1 MPSKPSLIGVVLLVV
16 FAAMIGYQIGRQQ
29 ALPPVDRVMQAVAE
43 PAARP
48 DLPKLD
54 LPAQC
59 QQTAK
64 LWQSRLDE
72 NCRVVVRPP
81 FVLAGNLSSAEL
93 MQLYDQT
100 ILPAANALAGDYFK
114 IAPDQPITVLCF
126 ADTES
131 YTHAA
136 TQLLGERNPSPYGF
150 YRPHGR
156 VVIANLAT
164 GTGTMIHELTHAL
177 VDFDF
182 PKLADWFNE
191 GLASLHEACRYDIDE
206 SGTLHL
212 RGLTNWRLPG
222 LQKLIANRTLRPTR
236 TMIAANDFRGAL
248 EGANYAQARY
258 LCFYLQQQGKLT
270 EFYQVYRANQSE
282 DPLGEASLAQ
292 VLKITDWAEF
302 DREYWHWVMALKQ
315 NI

>member
-1 MPSKPSLIGVVLLVV
+1 MSSVVVAVV
-16 FAAMIGYQIGRQQ
+16 AATVGYQFGRQQ
-29 ALPPVDRVMQAVAE
+29 ALPPVDRLMQAVAE
-43 PAARP
+43 PAVRRDSP
-48 DLPKLD
+48 RLD

-59 QQTAK
+59 HQTAK

-72 NCRVVVRPP
+72 NCRAVVKPP

-93 MQLYDQT
+93 TQLYDQT
-100 ILPAANALAGDYFK
+100 ISPAANALASDYFA
-114 IAPDQPITVLCF
+114 IPPDQPITLLCF
-126 ADTES
+126 ADAES

-136 TQLLGERNPSPYGF
+136 TTLLGERNPSPYGF

-191 GLASLHEACRYDIDE
+191 GLASLHEACRYQTHA
-206 SGTLHL
+206 SGDLHL
-212 RGLTNWRLPG
+212 QGLTNWRLPG

-236 TMIAANDFRGAL
+236 TMIAADDFRGPL

-258 LCFYLQQQGKLT
+258 LCLYLQQQGKLA
-270 EFYQVYRANQSE
+270 EFYRVYRSNQTD

-292 VLKITDWAEF
+292 VLEIADWGEF
-302 DREYWHWVMALKQ
+302 DRDFWRWVMSL
-315 NI
+315 NHDL

>member
-1 MPSKPSLIGVVLLVV
+1 MPSKSSVVGVMLLVMV
-16 FAAMIGYQIGRQQ
+16 AAMLGYQFGRQQ
-29 ALPPVDRVMQAVAE
+29 ALPPVVRVMQAVAK
-43 PAARP
+43 PAAHSESAS
-48 DLPKLD
+48 LG

-93 MQLYDQT
+93 TKLYDQT
-100 ILPAANALAGDYFK
+100 ISPAANALAGDYFTV
-114 IAPDQPITVLCF
+114 APDQPITLLCF
-126 ADTES
+126 ADAES

-136 TQLLGERNPSPYGF
+136 SKLLGEHNPSPYGF

-191 GLASLHEACRYDIDE
+191 GLASLHEACRYQTDA
-206 SGTLHL
+206 SGDLHL
-212 RGLTNWRLPG
+212 QGLTNWRLPG

-236 TMIAANDFRGAL
+236 TMIAVNDFRGPL
-248 EGANYAQARY
+248 EGANYAHARY
-258 LCFYLQQQGKLT
+258 LCLYLQQQGKLA
-270 EFYQVYRANQSE
+270 EFYRVYRVNRTD
-282 DPLGEASLAQ
+282 DPLGEASLAK
-292 VLKITDWAEF
+292 VLEITDWVEF
-302 DREYWHWVMALKQ
+302 DRDYWQWVIALK
-315 NI
+315 